1 MHKSGLSYTDRSNPT
16 LAGLDIGTCRT
27 EDHSQCCLLVE
38 PGDWRILPVVN
49 DLEINRSQFSSSHGV
64 VTVLKTQREEDHSR
78 TDSPTCLW
86 QEG

>member
-1 MHKSGLSYTDRSNPT
+1 MVCPT
-16 LAGLDIGTCRT
+16 QTEAIQHWPVWILGPAGLRITA
-27 EDHSQCCLLVE
+27 QCCLLVE

-78 TDSPTCLW
+78 TDSRTCLW

>member
-16 LAGLDIGTCRT
+16 LAGLDFGPAGLRITA
-27 EDHSQCCLLVE
+27 QCCLLVE

-78 TDSPTCLW
+78 TDSRTCLW